1 MDNYNRVIY
10 TTPYDSE
17 VEYLESTGTQWIDSG
32 VAVSNTTGMEVE
44 AQKTVANNSDSFAC
58 GIRKASRYF
67 NVDVNHYNNNTN
79 GILYVGFGNSQ
90 HKQVS
95 RVHLSK
101 FKVAV
106 NANNSRKIMF
116 YDTTESWN
124 LPSDIS
130 VDGNIYVFASLGAA
144 SNRWKGRIYYLKIY
158 DNTTLVRDFIPVRVG
173 NIGYMY
179 DRVSKQLFA
188 NKGTGNF
195 ILGQDVANLI
205 PNIRRVFRFGNK
217 RFVMPMP
224 YDSRV
229 EYLESTGTQW
239 IDTGVLYRSN
249 VGIECEV
256 AFTDTVNNNVAFRN
270 FITNGIIGLLIWGNK
285 IVAQRIVMTNN
296 GVVNITAD
304 TNFHIIKNY
313 PTYCK
318 IDNNQGSVSG
328 EFIYDGSNTI
338 ELYSQ
343 KPQRRLSRLKIKYF
357 KIYQDTSLVRDLIP
371 VRIGT
376 KGYMYDKV
384 SGKLFGNSGTGQF
397 ILGQDI
403 ND

>member
-116 YDTTESWN
+116 NDTTESWN

-256 AFTDTVNNNVAFRN
+256 AFTDTVNKMLHSE
-270 FITNGIIGLLIWGNK
+270 I
-285 IVAQRIVMTNN
+285 
-296 GVVNITAD
+296 
-304 TNFHIIKNY
+304 
-313 PTYCK
+313 
-318 IDNNQGSVSG
+318 
-328 EFIYDGSNTI
+328 
-338 ELYSQ
+338 
-343 KPQRRLSRLKIKYF
+343 LSL
-357 KIYQDTSLVRDLIP
+357 
-371 VRIGT
+371 
-376 KGYMYDKV
+376 ME
-384 SGKLFGNSGTGQF
+384 
-397 ILGQDI
+397 
-403 ND
+403 